1 MASWSLSLAL
11 LVAAIAAATDHARR
25 IIPNWLT
32 LPSLAVALI
41 VHASSGGVLA
51 GAWALAGALGC
62 FAPAYFLFTRGAL
75 GGGDV
80 KLFGALGALLGLR
93 AGLEVEVAA
102 FAAVTAFA
110 LLARAY
116 HGGLLA
122 FLRASVRASLHL
134 VAPRRFA
141 VPAEAGASAELPMG
155 GAIFLALLALAVRS
169 LS

>member
-1 MASWSLSLAL
+1 VASWSLSLAL
-11 LVAAIAAATDHARR
+11 LVAVIAAVTDHARR

-32 LPSLAVALI
+32 LPPLAVALF
-41 VHASSGGVLA
+41 VHAWNGGLLA

-80 KLFGALGALLGLR
+80 KLFGALGALLGLH

-102 FAAVTAFA
+102 FATVTAFA
-110 LLARAY
+110 LLTRAY

-122 FLRASVRASLHL
+122 FLHSSLRASLHL
-134 VAPRRFA
+134 VAPRRFSA
-141 VPAEAGASAELPMG
+141 PEEAGASAELPMG
-155 GAIFLALLALAVRS
+155 GAILLAVLALAVRS

>member
-1 MASWSLSLAL
+1 MASWTLLLAL
-11 LVAAIAAATDHARR
+11 LVTVLAAVSDHAQRL
-25 IIPNWLT
+25 IHNWLT
-32 LPSLAVALI
+32 LPPLGLALV
-41 VHASSGGVLA
+41 VHAWTGGAPA
-51 GAWALAGALGC
+51 GAFALASALAC
-62 FAPAYFLFTRGAL
+62 FAPAYFLFSRGAL

-80 KLFGALGALLGLR
+80 KLFSALGALLGLR
-93 AGLEVEVAA
+93 AGLEVEIAA

-116 HGGLLA
+116 HGGLRP

-141 VPAEAGASAELPMG
+141 APRLEAGASELPMG
-155 GAIFLALLALAVRS
+155 GAIFLAVLALALRS